1 MPATAMLILPEW
13 KRDNFDLGSRCLAIQ
28 QECFE
33 LRAHIVE
40 TAFHVAEGDL
50 LSNSFA
56 ARGARDPAGFF
67 ASGGGGAESHARL
80 ERHVAQRN
88 QATQSFIGLTGHLD
102 PRNHF
107 LANATALPVT
117 YPAMSQVRF
126 HRD

>member
-1 MPATAMLILPEW
+1 MPATAMLILHKW
-13 KRDNFDLGSRCLAIQ
+13 KRDNFDQKSRCLAIR

-67 ASGGGGAESHARL
+67 DSGGGGAESHARL
-80 ERHVAQRN
+80 VRHVAQRN
-88 QATQSFIGLTGHLD
+88 QATEPFIGLTRHLD
-102 PRNHF
+102 PANHL
-107 LANATALPVT
+107 LANVTALLVT
-117 YPAMSQVRF
+117 DR
-126 HRD
+126 